1 MFNNYFICSII
12 KSGKSLIHCMKS
24 QKKIRIICYFN
35 NYQVKR
41 KPTGSENSKG
51 LSCLIVG

>member
-1 MFNNYFICSII
+1 MVSYKALNTVPEIT
-12 KSGKSLIHCMKS
+12 
-24 QKKIRIICYFN
+24 KKIRIICHFN
-35 NYQVKR
+35 NYHVKR

>member
-1 MFNNYFICSII
+1 MFFLNVSNS
-12 KSGKSLIHCMKS
+12 KSGINFKHCMKS
-24 QKKIRIICYFN
+24 QKKIRIICHFN
-35 NYQVKR
+35 NYHVKR